1 MKATQKLGLDI
12 TGISKLENLN
22 WLNLISN
29 IKLNGYEEIFDLK
42 KLKSL
47 YLSNDGIEEIKGI
60 KNLEQLETLSLA
72 SNNIVDISELKNLEN
87 ITSLKLNNNKIE
99 DISKL
104 NIDQYTKEFTL
115 ENQNIAKTIIT
126 ENLNYEYP
134 NIIKNAK
141 LANSPIY
148 SSDGLEFNKCSEN
161 LKGTGITLK
170 ANKMGQVRVK
180 SGLAKG
186 TVLSITPIMKVI
198 TDIKVTKTPTRINYI
213 EGQNFDSSGMEIT
226 ATYNDG
232 TTKVVTGYTITDGEK
247 LTRGKTKV
255 TINYTESGVTKT
267 TTQAIKVTAI
277 SLSSIAVKTKPTK
290 TSYYVGDTLDL
301 KGLVLEGT
309 NNNGSK
315 FDITSGY
322 TANVEKLNTAG
333 KQTITVTYN
342 GKTTT
347 FEVTVTA
354 ISLSSIAVKTKPTKL
369 SYYAGDTLD
378 LKGLVLEGTNNNG
391 SKFDITSGYT
401 ANVEKLNTAGKQ
413 TITVTYNGKTT
424 TFEVTVM
431 AIELSSIEITNGP
444 TKAKYV
450 EGENFDNT
458 GMKIT
463 AKYNNG
469 STKEVTNYSV
479 TDGNNLTADKTS
491 VTISYTENNVTK
503 TTTQTIEVEKK
514 EEPEEIMMGDISGN
528 KQIDPNDYIA
538 ILRHIAA
545 KADATKQKWTLSEE
559 KKKIADVTGDGK
571 IDLNDVIKLKRYI
584 AAQND
589 KNVAKVHPTWLNL

>member
-347 FEVTVTA
+347 FEVTV
-354 ISLSSIAVKTKPTKL
+354 
-369 SYYAGDTLD
+369 
-378 LKGLVLEGTNNNG
+378 
-391 SKFDITSGYT
+391 
-401 ANVEKLNTAGKQ
+401 
-413 TITVTYNGKTT
+413 
-424 TFEVTVM
+424 M